1 MAYNRILLP
10 VDGSEHSMHAV
21 AHAVSLVRE
30 GGEIVVATV
39 LPPIPNVIGGDARK
53 EAEEAVKTDASLI
66 TQPVMDVIAKDN
78 IACRE
83 KIVLHTSTA
92 EGIIETAEDMK
103 CDLIVMGSR
112 GRSDIE
118 GLLLGSV
125 THTRCLPSPPSPCSS
140 YGKKLPVRYRTN
152 RLGRRAF
159 LEKGSPSPAR
169 QPLPLPRS
177 PAAKAAR
184 KKLLRRRPM
193 QGRKACRISSP
204 TADSE

>member
-39 LPPIPNVIGGDARK
+39 LPPIPN
-53 EAEEAVKTDASLI
+53 
-66 TQPVMDVIAKDN
+66 VMDVIAKDN

-125 THTRCLPSPPSPCSS
+125 THKVLTLATV
-140 YGKKLPVRYRTN
+140 PVLVVR
-152 RLGRRAF
+152 
-159 LEKGSPSPAR
+159 
-169 QPLPLPRS
+169 
-177 PAAKAAR
+177 
-184 KKLLRRRPM
+184 
-193 QGRKACRISSP
+193 
-204 TADSE
+204 

>member
-53 EAEEAVKTDASLI
+53 
-66 TQPVMDVIAKDN
+66 DVIAKDN

-125 THTRCLPSPPSPCSS
+125 THKVLTLATV
-140 YGKKLPVRYRTN
+140 PVLVVR
-152 RLGRRAF
+152 
-159 LEKGSPSPAR
+159 
-169 QPLPLPRS
+169 
-177 PAAKAAR
+177 
-184 KKLLRRRPM
+184 
-193 QGRKACRISSP
+193 
-204 TADSE
+204 

>member
-10 VDGSEHSMHAV
+10 VDGSEPSMHAV

-53 EAEEAVKTDASLI
+53 EAEEAVKPDASLI

-112 GRSDIE
+112 GQS
-118 GLLLGSV
+118 LWKSLFLGSV
-125 THTRCLPSPPSPCSS
+125 SNAVLAESKR
-140 YGKKLPVRYRTN
+140 
-152 RLGRRAF
+152 
-159 LEKGSPSPAR
+159 
-169 QPLPLPRS
+169 PLL
-177 PAAKAAR
+177 
-184 KKLLRRRPM
+184 LLRDEVP
-193 QGRKACRISSP
+193 KTVLP
-204 TADSE
+204 

>member
-103 CDLIVMGSR
+103 CDLLSLIH
-112 GRSDIE
+112 I
-118 GLLLGSV
+118 
-125 THTRCLPSPPSPCSS
+125 
-140 YGKKLPVRYRTN
+140 
-152 RLGRRAF
+152 
-159 LEKGSPSPAR
+159 
-169 QPLPLPRS
+169 
-177 PAAKAAR
+177 
-184 KKLLRRRPM
+184 
-193 QGRKACRISSP
+193 
-204 TADSE
+204 

>member
-53 EAEEAVKTDASLI
+53 EAEEAVKNDASLI

-92 EGIIETAEDMK
+92 EGIIETKVFSSAA
-103 CDLIVMGSR
+103 SP
-112 GRSDIE
+112 
-118 GLLLGSV
+118 
-125 THTRCLPSPPSPCSS
+125 TRCLPSPPSPCSS

>member
-1 MAYNRILLP
+1 MLTERDIRLFCSQRVFPRAQEIARSRSRFL
-10 VDGSEHSMHAV
+10 DKR
-21 AHAVSLVRE
+21 AHRE

-125 THTRCLPSPPSPCSS
+125 THKVLTLATV
-140 YGKKLPVRYRTN
+140 PVLVVR
-152 RLGRRAF
+152 
-159 LEKGSPSPAR
+159 
-169 QPLPLPRS
+169 
-177 PAAKAAR
+177 
-184 KKLLRRRPM
+184 
-193 QGRKACRISSP
+193 
-204 TADSE
+204 

>member
-1 MAYNRILLP
+1 MVPNTPCTRRGPRRQPSSAKAARSSSP
-10 VDGSEHSMHAV
+10 RSS
-21 AHAVSLVRE
+21 
-30 GGEIVVATV
+30 
-39 LPPIPNVIGGDARK
+39 PIPNVIGGDARK

-125 THTRCLPSPPSPCSS
+125 THKVLTLATV
-140 YGKKLPVRYRTN
+140 PVLVVR
-152 RLGRRAF
+152 
-159 LEKGSPSPAR
+159 
-169 QPLPLPRS
+169 
-177 PAAKAAR
+177 
-184 KKLLRRRPM
+184 
-193 QGRKACRISSP
+193 
-204 TADSE
+204 

>member
-21 AHAVSLVRE
+21 AHAVSLV
-30 GGEIVVATV
+30 
-39 LPPIPNVIGGDARK
+39 P
-53 EAEEAVKTDASLI
+53 EEAVKNDASLI

-125 THTRCLPSPPSPCSS
+125 THKVLTLATV
-140 YGKKLPVRYRTN
+140 PVLVVR
-152 RLGRRAF
+152 
-159 LEKGSPSPAR
+159 
-169 QPLPLPRS
+169 
-177 PAAKAAR
+177 
-184 KKLLRRRPM
+184 
-193 QGRKACRISSP
+193 
-204 TADSE
+204 

>member
-83 KIVLHTSTA
+83 KIGLHTATA

-125 THTRCLPSPPSPCSS
+125 THKVLTLATV
-140 YGKKLPVRYRTN
+140 PVLVVR
-152 RLGRRAF
+152 
-159 LEKGSPSPAR
+159 
-169 QPLPLPRS
+169 
-177 PAAKAAR
+177 
-184 KKLLRRRPM
+184 
-193 QGRKACRISSP
+193 
-204 TADSE
+204 

>member
-103 CDLIVMGSR
+103 CDLIVMGSAAAAT
-112 GRSDIE
+112 SKAF
-118 GLLLGSV
+118 SSAASP
-125 THTRCLPSPPSPCSS
+125 TRCLPSPPSPCSS

-169 QPLPLPRS
+169 QPLPLPSS

>member
-53 EAEEAVKTDASLI
+53 EAVKADASLI

-125 THTRCLPSPPSPCSS
+125 THKVLTLATV
-140 YGKKLPVRYRTN
+140 PVLVVR
-152 RLGRRAF
+152 
-159 LEKGSPSPAR
+159 
-169 QPLPLPRS
+169 
-177 PAAKAAR
+177 
-184 KKLLRRRPM
+184 
-193 QGRKACRISSP
+193 
-204 TADSE
+204 

>member
-1 MAYNRILLP
+1 MLRSLQTDASASISRSTYGLQPHPLARRWFRTL
-10 VDGSEHSMHAV
+10 HAR
-21 AHAVSLVRE
+21 RE

-39 LPPIPNVIGGDARK
+39 LPPIPNVIGGDARR
-53 EAEEAVKTDASLI
+53 EAEEAVKTDANLI

-125 THTRCLPSPPSPCSS
+125 THKVLTLA
-140 YGKKLPVRYRTN
+140 KVPVLVVR
-152 RLGRRAF
+152 
-159 LEKGSPSPAR
+159 
-169 QPLPLPRS
+169 
-177 PAAKAAR
+177 
-184 KKLLRRRPM
+184 
-193 QGRKACRISSP
+193 
-204 TADSE
+204 

>member
-1 MAYNRILLP
+1 MTPPTPAERRALRDRLAAVPLFAGLPAAQLAELAAAARLLELP
-10 VDGSEHSMHAV
+10 ART
-21 AHAVSLVRE
+21 LVHGCGEPFDEVFALCAGTVVRFRE
-30 GGEIVVATV
+30 
-39 LPPIPNVIGGDARK
+39 LGGDARK

-125 THTRCLPSPPSPCSS
+125 THKVLTLATV
-140 YGKKLPVRYRTN
+140 PVLVVR
-152 RLGRRAF
+152 
-159 LEKGSPSPAR
+159 
-169 QPLPLPRS
+169 
-177 PAAKAAR
+177 
-184 KKLLRRRPM
+184 
-193 QGRKACRISSP
+193 
-204 TADSE
+204 

>member
-66 TQPVMDVIAKDN
+66 AKDN

-125 THTRCLPSPPSPCSS
+125 THKVLTLATV
-140 YGKKLPVRYRTN
+140 PVLVVR
-152 RLGRRAF
+152 
-159 LEKGSPSPAR
+159 
-169 QPLPLPRS
+169 
-177 PAAKAAR
+177 
-184 KKLLRRRPM
+184 
-193 QGRKACRISSP
+193 
-204 TADSE
+204 

>member
-1 MAYNRILLP
+1 MKIVILDGYTENPGDLSWNGFEALGEVTVYDRTP
-10 VDGSEHSMHAV
+10 FADGS
-21 AHAVSLVRE
+21 
-30 GGEIVVATV
+30 GEIVVATV

-125 THTRCLPSPPSPCSS
+125 THKVLTLATV
-140 YGKKLPVRYRTN
+140 PVLVVR
-152 RLGRRAF
+152 
-159 LEKGSPSPAR
+159 
-169 QPLPLPRS
+169 
-177 PAAKAAR
+177 
-184 KKLLRRRPM
+184 
-193 QGRKACRISSP
+193 
-204 TADSE
+204 

>member
-53 EAEEAVKTDASLI
+53 EAEEAVKNDASLI

-125 THTRCLPSPPSPCSS
+125 THKVLTLAT
-140 YGKKLPVRYRTN
+140 V
-152 RLGRRAF
+152 
-159 LEKGSPSPAR
+159 
-169 QPLPLPRS
+169 PRS

-184 KKLLRRRPM
+184 KKLPRRRPM

>member
-125 THTRCLPSPPSPCSS
+125 THKVLTLATVPVLVVRSKASGTPPDKQA
-140 YGKKLPVRYRTN
+140 GD
-152 RLGRRAF
+152 
-159 LEKGSPSPAR
+159 ESPSREGLSSPAPHPPYTPQLPR
-169 QPLPLPRS
+169 PGEAPRNKPLP
-177 PAAKAAR
+177 
-184 KKLLRRRPM
+184 RRPM

>member
-53 EAEEAVKTDASLI
+53 EAEEAVKNDASLI

-103 CDLIVMGSR
+103 CD
-112 GRSDIE
+112 RSDIE

-125 THTRCLPSPPSPCSS
+125 THKVLTLATV
-140 YGKKLPVRYRTN
+140 PVLVVR
-152 RLGRRAF
+152 
-159 LEKGSPSPAR
+159 
-169 QPLPLPRS
+169 
-177 PAAKAAR
+177 
-184 KKLLRRRPM
+184 
-193 QGRKACRISSP
+193 
-204 TADSE
+204 

>member
-66 TQPVMDVIAKDN
+66 TQDVIAKDN

-125 THTRCLPSPPSPCSS
+125 THKVLTLATV
-140 YGKKLPVRYRTN
+140 PVLVVR
-152 RLGRRAF
+152 
-159 LEKGSPSPAR
+159 
-169 QPLPLPRS
+169 
-177 PAAKAAR
+177 
-184 KKLLRRRPM
+184 
-193 QGRKACRISSP
+193 
-204 TADSE
+204 

>member
-66 TQPVMDVIAKDN
+66 MDVIAKDN

-125 THTRCLPSPPSPCSS
+125 THKVLTLATV
-140 YGKKLPVRYRTN
+140 PVLVVR
-152 RLGRRAF
+152 
-159 LEKGSPSPAR
+159 
-169 QPLPLPRS
+169 
-177 PAAKAAR
+177 
-184 KKLLRRRPM
+184 
-193 QGRKACRISSP
+193 
-204 TADSE
+204 

>member
-53 EAEEAVKTDASLI
+53 EAEEAVKT
-66 TQPVMDVIAKDN
+66 
-78 IACRE
+78 
-83 KIVLHTSTA
+83 STA

-125 THTRCLPSPPSPCSS
+125 THKVLTLATV
-140 YGKKLPVRYRTN
+140 PVLVVR
-152 RLGRRAF
+152 
-159 LEKGSPSPAR
+159 
-169 QPLPLPRS
+169 
-177 PAAKAAR
+177 
-184 KKLLRRRPM
+184 
-193 QGRKACRISSP
+193 
-204 TADSE
+204 

>member
-66 TQPVMDVIAKDN
+66 TQPVMDFPQEAREMEGVMDVIAKDN

-125 THTRCLPSPPSPCSS
+125 THKVLTLATV
-140 YGKKLPVRYRTN
+140 PVLVVR
-152 RLGRRAF
+152 
-159 LEKGSPSPAR
+159 
-169 QPLPLPRS
+169 
-177 PAAKAAR
+177 
-184 KKLLRRRPM
+184 
-193 QGRKACRISSP
+193 
-204 TADSE
+204 

>member
-1 MAYNRILLP
+1 MVPNTPCTPWPTRSALS
-10 VDGSEHSMHAV
+10 VKAAKSS
-21 AHAVSLVRE
+21 SLRFS
-30 GGEIVVATV
+30 
-39 LPPIPNVIGGDARK
+39 PPSPNVIGGDARR
-53 EAEEAVKTDASLI
+53 EAEEAVKTDANLI

-125 THTRCLPSPPSPCSS
+125 THKVLTLA
-140 YGKKLPVRYRTN
+140 KVPVLVVR
-152 RLGRRAF
+152 
-159 LEKGSPSPAR
+159 
-169 QPLPLPRS
+169 
-177 PAAKAAR
+177 
-184 KKLLRRRPM
+184 
-193 QGRKACRISSP
+193 
-204 TADSE
+204 

>member
-103 CDLIVMGSR
+103 CDLIVMGSHGRR
-112 GRSDIE
+112 GLE
-118 GLLLGSV
+118 KLVLGSV
-125 THTRCLPSPPSPCSS
+125 AQRVLS
-140 YGKKLPVRYRTN
+140 
-152 RLGRRAF
+152 
-159 LEKGSPSPAR
+159 
-169 QPLPLPRS
+169 
-177 PAAKAAR
+177 AAR
-184 KKLLRRRPM
+184 IPVLVVR
-193 QGRKACRISSP
+193 Q
-204 TADSE
+204 

>member
-39 LPPIPNVIGGDARK
+39 LPPVIGGDARR
-53 EAEEAVKTDASLI
+53 EAEEAVKTDANLI

-125 THTRCLPSPPSPCSS
+125 THKVLTLA
-140 YGKKLPVRYRTN
+140 KVPVLVVR
-152 RLGRRAF
+152 
-159 LEKGSPSPAR
+159 
-169 QPLPLPRS
+169 
-177 PAAKAAR
+177 
-184 KKLLRRRPM
+184 
-193 QGRKACRISSP
+193 
-204 TADSE
+204 

>member
-125 THTRCLPSPPSPCSS
+125 THKGAYPRHRPRARRTVKSF
-140 YGKKLPVRYRTN
+140 RYAT
-152 RLGRRAF
+152 GQT
-159 LEKGSPSPAR
+159 GW
-169 QPLPLPRS
+169 
-177 PAAKAAR
+177 
-184 KKLLRRRPM
+184 
-193 QGRKACRISSP
+193 G
-204 TADSE
+204 

>member
-53 EAEEAVKTDASLI
+53 EAEEAVKT
-66 TQPVMDVIAKDN
+66 VMDVIAKDN

-125 THTRCLPSPPSPCSS
+125 THKVLTLATV
-140 YGKKLPVRYRTN
+140 PVLVVR
-152 RLGRRAF
+152 
-159 LEKGSPSPAR
+159 
-169 QPLPLPRS
+169 
-177 PAAKAAR
+177 
-184 KKLLRRRPM
+184 
-193 QGRKACRISSP
+193 
-204 TADSE
+204 